1 MSEAT
6 TAVDEPDATMVT
18 EFVYN
23 ETNSE
28 KNHGSFVTM

>member
-1 MSEAT
+1 MSE
-6 TAVDEPDATMVT
+6 TAAAVVELDARLVT

-28 KNHGSFVTM
+28 KNHGIFVTM